1 MPRFRKI
8 LITLSILS
16 YVDFFGIIN
25 TDLEYRLGG
34 LKLYDVF
41 VLLIVAHLGFL
52 AITSPVFRSK
62 MLRRSATNTFI
73 SSYVLLVMCVAF
85 SMKLRAP
92 MELIDSFKIAR
103 DFFPL
108 FLFFYIWYD
117 IVVSGTLAFYE
128 KLLKVLGIGFSLVF
142 ILTTLAPGFVGA
154 NFHGLTVKLV
164 TSTGFKMPRTYGY
177 GFVFPYLYFIY
188 QYVQYFLTKK
198 ISYAQFFITFI
209 GVSVQGFRSYFL
221 GIFIVIFMINI
232 LFANRQRIINSL
244 IGLFVLGS
252 VIGIAAT
259 VIGGNFFEDKVM
271 SIFTEV
277 SGDEANGTYAG
288 REQSDQMFRLPLLM
302 KHPWFGIGFVHGEC
316 TYAES
321 LGSIYKDRNYM
332 LYSTDSGLVTMGV
345 MFGFAGGAIILF
357 LVLRYLYYLFRA
369 VRGSPDTKFQQF
381 AMTGFCYLMLLL
393 VTLKTHG
400 GLIYI
405 YGLTPL
411 VFLAGM
417 LAGYQSLL
425 KLADKYNPE
434 MTAPPQAFP
443 ATAPSFE

>member
-1 MPRFRKI
+1 M
-8 LITLSILS
+8 ITASVLS

-25 TDLEYRLGG
+25 TDLEYRMGG

-41 VLLIVAHLGFL
+41 VLLIAAHLVFL
-52 AITSPVFRSK
+52 SFTSPVFRSR
-62 MLRRSATNTFI
+62 MLRKSPTNTFI
-73 SSYVLLVMCVAF
+73 TSYVLLVLCVAF

-92 MELIDSFKIAR
+92 IDLIDSFKIAR

-117 IVVSGTLAFYE
+117 IVVSGSLAFYE
-128 KLLKVLGIGFSLVF
+128 KLLKILGIGFSLVF
-142 ILTTLAPGFVGA
+142 ILTTAAPGFVSA

-177 GFVFPYLYFIY
+177 GFLFPYLYFIY
-188 QYVQYFLTKK
+188 QYVQYYLTKK
-198 ISYAQFFITFI
+198 INYLLFFITFI

-221 GIFIVIFMINI
+221 GVFIVIFMIN
-232 LFANRQRIINSL
+232 LVFADRKRIINSL
-244 IGLFVLGS
+244 VGLFVLAS

-277 SGDEANGTYAG
+277 SGDEAGGTYAG
-288 REQSDQMFRLPLLM
+288 RELSDQAFRLPLLM
-302 KHPWFGIGFVHGEC
+302 KHPWFGVGFVHGEC
-316 TYAES
+316 AYAAS
-321 LGSIYKDRNYM
+321 LGSIYKDRNFM

-345 MFGFAGGAIILF
+345 MFGFAGGALILF
-357 LVLRYLYYLFRA
+357 FVCRYLYYLFRR
-369 VRGSPDTKFQQF
+369 VRTSPDTRFRQF
-381 AMTGFCYLMLLL
+381 AMTAFCYLVLLL

-405 YGLTPL
+405 YGLTPM
-411 VFLAGM
+411 VFIVGM
-417 LAGYQSLL
+417 MAGYQSLL
-425 KLADKYNPE
+425 KVAEKQNP
-434 MTAPPQAFP
+434 
-443 ATAPSFE
+443 

>member
-1 MPRFRKI
+1 MHRLRKI
-8 LITLSILS
+8 LITLSLLS
-16 YVDFFGIIN
+16 YTDLFGIIN
-25 TDLEYRLGG
+25 TDLEYRMGG

-41 VLLIVAHLGFL
+41 VLLIVAHLVFL
-52 AITSPVFRSK
+52 SVTSPVFRSK
-62 MLRRSATNTFI
+62 MLRNGASNTFI
-73 SSYVLLVMCVAF
+73 SCYVVLVICVAL

-92 MELIDSFKIAR
+92 IALIDSFKIAR

-117 IVVSGTLAFYE
+117 IVVSGTLVYYE
-128 KLLKVLGIGFSLVF
+128 KMLKWLGLGFSLVF
-142 ILTTLAPGFVGA
+142 ILTTVAPSFVSA

-177 GFVFPYLYFIY
+177 GFLFPYLYFIY
-188 QYVQYFLTKK
+188 QYVRYYLTKK
-198 ISYAQFFITFI
+198 ISYPLFFITFI

-221 GIFIVIFMINI
+221 GVFIVIFMINI

-252 VIGIAAT
+252 VIGVAAT

-277 SGDEANGTYAG
+277 SGDESGGGTYAG
-288 REQSDQMFRLPLLM
+288 RELSDQAFRLPLLM

-316 TYAES
+316 AYAAS
-321 LGSIYKDRNYM
+321 LGSIYKDRNFM

-345 MFGFAGGAIILF
+345 MFGFAGGFLILLF
-357 LVLRYLYYLFRA
+357 VGRYMYYLFKV
-369 VRGSPDTKFQQF
+369 VRKSADTQSQLL

-405 YGLTPL
+405 YGLTPM
-411 VFLAGM
+411 VFVLGM
-417 LAGYQSLL
+417 MAGYQSLL
-425 KLADKYNPE
+425 KLEEKYNP
-434 MTAPPQAFP
+434 
-443 ATAPSFE
+443 

>member
-1 MPRFRKI
+1 M
-8 LITLSILS
+8 
-16 YVDFFGIIN
+16 
-25 TDLEYRLGG
+25 GG

-41 VLLIVAHLGFL
+41 ILLIVAHLAFL
-52 AITSPVFRSK
+52 SATSTVFRSK
-62 MLRRSATNTFI
+62 MLRRSPTNTFI
-73 SSYVLLVMCVAF
+73 SAYVLLVIGVAL

-92 MELIDSFKIAR
+92 IALIDSFKIAR

-117 IVVSGTLAFYE
+117 IVVSGSLVFYE
-128 KLLKVLGIGFSLVF
+128 KMLKWLGIGFSLVF
-142 ILTTLAPGFVGA
+142 ILTTIAPSFVSA

-177 GFVFPYLYFIY
+177 GFLFPYVYFIY

-198 ISYAQFFITFI
+198 ISYPLFFISFI

-221 GIFIVIFMINI
+221 GVFIVIFMINI

-252 VIGIAAT
+252 VVGVAAT
-259 VIGGNFFEDKVM
+259 VIGGNFFQDKVM

-277 SGDEANGTYAG
+277 SGDAAGGGTYAG
-288 REQSDQMFRLPLLM
+288 RELSDQAFRLPLLM
-302 KHPWFGIGFVHGEC
+302 KHPWFGVGFVHGEC
-316 TYAES
+316 AYAAS
-321 LGSIYKDRNYM
+321 LGSIYKDRNFM

-345 MFGFAGGAIILF
+345 MFGFAGGFLILF
-357 LVLRYLYYLFRA
+357 LVCRYMYYLFRA
-369 VRGSPDTKFQQF
+369 VRQSSDARLQQF

-411 VFLAGM
+411 VFILGM
-417 LAGYQSLL
+417 MAGYQSLQ
-425 KLADKYNPE
+425 KLADKFNP
-434 MTAPPQAFP
+434 
-443 ATAPSFE
+443 